1 MEDLS
6 PAAPST
12 AKVFAPAS
20 PDAWWASGSRPWAL
34 VLALGAFLYLPF
46 LGSTGLW
53 DPWEPHYAE
62 VAREM
67 VESGNWLEPTW
78 EHSPN
83 QPLENKYF
91 FSKPALSMWLMA
103 VPMAII
109 GPHQEGG
116 GIKPGLEW
124 ALRLPFALLA
134 MLGLLAVFALGRRF
148 FGVAEG
154 LLAAVVLG
162 TSPQYAFVARQAMTD
177 MPLVSLMTA
186 GMILILLGAF
196 DDERPRRGLLYL
208 GWAALGLAILGKG
221 LLGAVFP
228 GLLFLLYLLVSGDW
242 PRLKAV
248 RIVSGG
254 LLMLLLAAPWF
265 VYLSIASAVRKLQ
278 DDEGKTFFARF
289 FLHDHLYRLGSGV
302 HGDRGTFAY
311 FVEQLGLGTHP
322 WFPFMI
328 WGTAK
333 SLSRVEREPASP
345 AQRVELFLVLWAV
358 AGFALF
364 SLSMTKFH
372 HYALPVA
379 PALALLAA
387 LWLCRAARNPEEL
400 GRVLMPLLLVLG
412 VILVSRDIGLTPK
425 AMVDL
430 FVYNYTRDFP
440 KDAAVPGQIGYG
452 VIYGLLSLS
461 LAGLFLWSRDRLAR
475 YIRAALS
482 IGAVLGA
489 VWSGWYFFSAMGPHW
504 SQRHLADTYYALRAP
519 GEPIGA
525 YLMNWRGETFYTR
538 NEVVQLKNAG
548 KLQDFF
554 AQHRD
559 RRVFLLVEQGRL
571 EKLKDQL
578 SPEQRRSLRILDRS
592 CNKFY
597 LISVEN
603 PAPSPPAPRPAPPAD
618 PSG

>member
-1 MEDLS
+1 MED
-6 PAAPST
+6 
-12 AKVFAPAS
+12 APANIDGAGPAPPS
-20 PDAWWASGSRPWAL
+20 LHAPGPAWFARGWRPFAL
-34 VLALGAFLYLPF
+34 VAALGAFLYLPF
-46 LGSTGLW
+46 LGSVGLW

-78 EHSPN
+78 EHSPE

-109 GPHQEGG
+109 GPHAEDG
-116 GIKPGLEW
+116 GIRPGLEW

-134 MLGLLAVFALGRRF
+134 IVGLLAVFALGRRF

-154 LLAAVVLG
+154 LLAAVILG

-177 MPLVSLMTA
+177 MPLLSLMTS
-186 GMILILLGAF
+186 GMALLLLGSF
-196 DDERPRRGLLYL
+196 DDGRPRRGLVYL
-208 GWAALGLAILGKG
+208 GWAALGLAVLGKG
-221 LLGAVFP
+221 LLGVIFP
-228 GLLFLLYLLVSGDW
+228 GLLFFLYLCLSGDW
-242 PRLKAV
+242 ERLRTV

-254 LLMLLLAAPWF
+254 LIMLLVAAPWY
-265 VYLSIASAVRKLQ
+265 VYLSIVSAVRNLR

-333 SLSRVEREPASP
+333 SLARVEREPSSP
-345 AQRVELFLVLWAV
+345 SQRVELFLVLWAL

-372 HYALPVA
+372 HYALPVV
-379 PALALLAA
+379 PALSLLSAV
-387 LWLCRAARNPEEL
+387 WLCRAARKPEEL
-400 GRVLMPLLLVLG
+400 GRMLMPLLLVLG
-412 VILVSRDIGLTPK
+412 VVLISRDIGLTPK

-440 KDAAVPGQIGYG
+440 KDAAVPGQIGYA
-452 VIYGLLSLS
+452 VIYGLLSLA
-461 LAGLFLWSRDRLAR
+461 LAGLFFWSRDRLAR
-475 YIRAALS
+475 YARAILS
-482 IGAVLGA
+482 AGAILGA
-489 VWSGWYFFSAMGPHW
+489 VWSGWYFFVAMGPHW
-504 SQRHLADTYYALRAP
+504 SQRHLADTYFALRAP

-548 KLQDFF
+548 KLADFL
-554 AQHRD
+554 AQHRGK
-559 RRVFLLVEQGRL
+559 RVFLLVEQGRL

-578 SPEQRRSLRILDRS
+578 NPEQRRSLRILDRS

-597 LISVEN
+597 LVSVEN
-603 PAPSPPAPRPAPPAD
+603 PAPSPPSPNRD
-618 PSG
+618 PG